1 MYLSFARVLSL
12 GLRCICAGAVLFVFA
27 LSRALLPQIVAIFLG
42 IFVALR
48 EDHDV
53 SNLSRC
59 ELAKQ
64 NLYLVVDCY

>member
-1 MYLSFARVLSL
+1 MHLSFVRVFSV
-12 GLRCICAGAVLFVFA
+12 LRGICAGAVLFIFVR
-27 LSRALLPQIVAIFLG
+27 SRALLPQTVAIFFG
-42 IFVALR
+42 IFVALP

-59 ELAKQ
+59 ELEKQ